1 MNTGKVWLVGAGP
14 SDEGLFTLKGKRVLE
29 QADVVVYD
37 QLVGDG
43 IMRMIPTN
51 AECIDVGKHA
61 GNHKVVQERI
71 NEILLEEAQ
80 KGKAKKRES
89 GGDRQA
95 AGQGEEKA
103 ESPPDRRRYPRRAER
118 RMARHTRGAAPRRT
132 PYPDRSHACE
142 HRAGGRK
149 SRQHGG
155 MVRLGQRRRVDGDA
169 VAGENGAYA
178 GSSGSYGDGFQRL

>member
-1 MNTGKVWLVGAGP
+1 MKGGASHGRMDHIGRYRGADRGDPVPASQRDRQLWRRAACDGSDRAGEVTGGSAAG
-14 SDEGLFTLKGKRVLE
+14 
-29 QADVVVYD
+29 
-37 QLVGDG
+37 
-43 IMRMIPTN
+43 
-51 AECIDVGKHA
+51 
-61 GNHKVVQERI
+61 
-71 NEILLEEAQ
+71 EEAQ

-178 GSSGSYGDGFQRL
+178 GSPGSYGDGFQRL